1 MNYTDDILVTVKN
14 VLSKMSFS
22 MSFRRMVLGKM
33 SLGCVVSIKTSFEN
47 GPLNYSP
54 RRQCPIKKNVL
65 SSRMNAELGE
75 NETSYL
81 FDHNG

>member
-1 MNYTDDILVTVKN
+1 
-14 VLSKMSFS
+14 MSFLECPFQCPS
-22 MSFRRMVLGKM
+22 DEWSLGK
-33 SLGCVVSIKTSFEN
+33 CPYVVFPRLKTSFEN

-54 RRQCPIKKNVL
+54 RRQCPIRKNVL

-75 NETSYL
+75 NETSDL